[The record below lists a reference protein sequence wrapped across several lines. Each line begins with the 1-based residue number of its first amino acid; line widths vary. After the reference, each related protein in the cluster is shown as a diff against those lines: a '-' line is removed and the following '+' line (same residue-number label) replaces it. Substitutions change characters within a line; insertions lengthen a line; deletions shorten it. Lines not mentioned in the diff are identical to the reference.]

1 MTVKK
6 TKKTGT
12 TIILPGKSQTVLY
25 QSNRISEGKYKGFTL
40 MQWKVFVSVIKGLQK
55 EILMSMNNEDY
66 TQLELFNKNSD
77 IIEVGFPLSEITD
90 HNHYKEVYDAAEKLA
105 TILVQFKDIKRDG
118 YTSKAPLF
126 AEISRQDKINNKAF
140 LFVTLRKIVAEQV
153 IRIDTSTEII
163 KPQVTLH
170 NNSIIP
176 AVVKAKPK
184 YFTTYL
190 YEVVMN
196 AKCAYT
202 PKMYMLISS
211 WKSKGGFRRSY
222 EWLREQLGISND
234 KDEKGNFI
242 EYPEF
247 KTFKAKILIPI
258 QRDLEKKSDCWFNC
272 AADDFVERTGKKV
285 TMINCKIITPEFE
298 EVRTEKADACRQLL
312 RMHAG
317 FSDKHIEQIRPIF
330 SETVDYGFLNNEIIR
345 LIQYVR
351 ENKKEINVPQS
362 YIVTAL
368 LRRFKLSDQSN

>member
-1 MTVKK
+1 MSIKK

-12 TIILPGKSQTVLY
+12 QIMLPGNSQTVLY

-40 MQWKVFVSVIKGLQK
+40 MQWKVFVTIIKGLQK
-55 EILMSMNNEDY
+55 EILMSMNNEDF
-66 TQLELFNKNSD
+66 TQLDLFKKNSEV
-77 IIEVGFPLSEITD
+77 IEIGFPLSDITTHD
-90 HNHYKEVYDAAEKLA
+90 RFKEAIESADKLGD
-105 TILVQFKDIKRDG
+105 IKVQFKDLKREG
-118 YTSKAPLF
+118 YLNRASLF
-126 AEISRQDKINNKAF
+126 AAMSTQTKISGKSYI
-140 LFVTLRKIVAEQV
+140 FVTMLKKVADQ
-153 IRIDTSTEII
+153 IIQIDTSTEII
-163 KPQVTLH
+163 KPLIALH
-170 NNSIIP
+170 DGSIVP
-176 AVVKAKPK
+176 AVVKTKPK

-190 YEVVMN
+190 YEVVMT
-196 AKCAYT
+196 AKCVYT

-222 EWLREQLGISND
+222 EWLREQLGVSND
-234 KDEKGNFI
+234 RDDKGNYI

-247 KTFKAKILIPI
+247 KNFKAKILIPI

-285 TMINCKIITPEFE
+285 TMINSKIITPEFE

-351 ENKKEINVPQS
+351 EYKKDISVPQS
-362 YIVTAL
+362 YIVTSL
-368 LRRFKLSDQSN
+368 LKKFAHPA

>member
-1 MTVKK
+1 
-6 TKKTGT
+6 
-12 TIILPGKSQTVLY
+12 
-25 QSNRISEGKYKGFTL
+25 
-40 MQWKVFVSVIKGLQK
+40 
-55 EILMSMNNEDY
+55 
-66 TQLELFNKNSD
+66 
-77 IIEVGFPLSEITD
+77 
-90 HNHYKEVYDAAEKLA
+90 
-105 TILVQFKDIKRDG
+105 
-118 YTSKAPLF
+118 
-126 AEISRQDKINNKAF
+126 
-140 LFVTLRKIVAEQV
+140 
-153 IRIDTSTEII
+153 
-163 KPQVTLH
+163 
-170 NNSIIP
+170 
-176 AVVKAKPK
+176 
-184 YFTTYL
+184 
-190 YEVVMN
+190 
-196 AKCAYT
+196 
-202 PKMYMLISS
+202 MLISS

>member
-12 TIILPGKSQTVLY
+12 EIILPGNSQTVLY
-25 QSNRISEGKYKGFTL
+25 QSNRISEGKYKGFSL
-40 MQWKVFVSVIKGLQK
+40 MQWKVFVTVIKGLQR
-55 EILMSMNNEDY
+55 EILMSINNEDF
-66 TQLELFNKNSD
+66 TQLDLFKKSSEV
-77 IIEVGFPLSEITD
+77 IEIGFPLSGITT
-90 HNHYKEVYDAAEKLA
+90 HNNFKEVIEATDKLSV
-105 TILVQFKDIKRDG
+105 IQVQFKDLKREG
-118 YTSKAPLF
+118 YINKAPLF
-126 AEISRQDKINNKAF
+126 AMVSKQDKLNGKSYI
-140 LFVTLRKIVAEQV
+140 FVTMLKKVADQ
-153 IRIDTSTEII
+153 IIQIDTSNEII
-163 KPQVTLH
+163 KPLIALH
-170 NNSIIP
+170 DGSIVP
-176 AVVKAKPK
+176 AVVKTKPK

-196 AKCAYT
+196 AKCVYT

-222 EWLREQLGISND
+222 EWLREQLGVSND
-234 KDEKGNFI
+234 RDEKGTFI

-351 ENKKEINVPQS
+351 EYKKDINVPQS
-362 YIVTAL
+362 YIVTSL
-368 LRRFKLSDQSN
+368 LKKFAQPA